1 MCHMAAM
8 ACRGVLPRGRW
19 PQPPR
24 YSERPAATGLP
35 CRPRPSSPMPP
46 DRRRKQHKT
55 RHDDNDDDRCCAWR
69 RTRANG
75 WPRAIESSDSSA
87 AVPLGFKMHSHFK
100 TLHVLPH
107 PSLQRRG
114 RRKAKGRHG
123 RFRTSS
129 LHETGSSPHPARAG
143 DCRGVERLKSS
154 RGLKTKVL
162 ANPGAI

>member
-1 MCHMAAM
+1 MCHMAAMAAM

-100 TLHVLPH
+100 TLHVLPTLH
-107 PSLQRRG
+107 CSAEVGG
-114 RRKAKGRHG
+114 RLRADMGVLGRAACT
-123 RFRTSS
+123 RQVALPIPPEQVTVEASS
-129 LHETGSSPHPARAG
+129 ASSPAG
-143 DCRGVERLKSS
+143 V
-154 RGLKTKVL
+154 
-162 ANPGAI
+162 